1 LIPVDRGIALMAGDI
16 SHEYKKKKKKNW
28 GMADSIIL
36 ATSRQSGSKVVTG
49 DPHFEGIVEATII

>member
-1 LIPVDRGIALMAGDI
+1 MAGDI